1 MHFDEVF
8 LPVESGSL
16 VDRPQWQ
23 GIDDPKPNGVSLCG
37 LSAAKSLKRKIWTI
51 GTTILFVRCV
61 AFGRLPGSG
70 TWRNPFLL
78 SLKSWEVDLD
88 PNQIS
93 RGCSGS
99 PLVIRWPMSA

>member
-51 GTTILFVRCV
+51 GTTIL
-61 AFGRLPGSG
+61 SG
-70 TWRNPFLL
+70 ALHL
-78 SLKSWEVDLD
+78 AGC
-88 PNQIS
+88 
-93 RGCSGS
+93 RGVERGA
-99 PLVIRWPMSA
+99 IRFCFR